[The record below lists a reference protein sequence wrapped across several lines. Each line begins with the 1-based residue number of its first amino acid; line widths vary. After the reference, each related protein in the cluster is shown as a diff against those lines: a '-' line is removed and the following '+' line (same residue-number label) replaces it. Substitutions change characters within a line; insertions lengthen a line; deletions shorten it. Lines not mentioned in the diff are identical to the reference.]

1 MDNIHKIVEI
11 KSGMNQKR
19 VLYNWDHLQIGK

>member
-11 KSGMNQKR
+11 KSGMNQR
-19 VLYNWDHLQIGK
+19 RIEYNWDHLQIGK